1 MDNEEFEDAKMQ
13 RREDSHIKTL
23 IPQRK
28 SIQKL
33 MASSRFDVMELRW
46 TIDINILS
54 LMAITKALFKWTDMQ
69 FFNNK

>member
-46 TIDINILS
+46 TIEYQYS
-54 LMAITKALFKWTDMQ
+54 LTYGNHKSTV
-69 FFNNK
+69 